1 MSIPKMTQFADKLRA
16 QSNLEV
22 DVENRLSVSS
32 DFANKI
38 LSQIVSSLAMS
49 IARHGTLFMKD
60 KFHDKAYH
68 RTTFTAKKTRCLT
81 LFETVK

>member
-1 MSIPKMTQFADKLRA
+1 MTQFADKLRA

-49 IARHGTLFMKD
+49 SARHGTLFMKD
-60 KFHDKAYH
+60 KFHDKAYPA
-68 RTTFTAKKTRCLT
+68 RLFTAKKTRCLT